1 MIVYIGGFVSKQE
14 QIVKMFDS
22 ISKKY
27 DLVNRILTF
36 GIDIKWRKKAIK
48 EAFRLIPKNSKI
60 LDVACGTGDMI
71 ELWQEMADR
80 FGKNLKICG
89 LDPSKGMLE
98 VARKKLPDV
107 KFYHAYATDIP
118 CESESIDAI
127 SISFGIRNVV
137 EIEKAIKEFHRVL
150 KSSGIVLVLE
160 FTKAEKPHTF
170 RKCVDF
176 YSNKFL
182 PKIGGLIS
190 KNKEAYEYLP
200 NSIQNFYT
208 PLELKNL
215 FENNGFKTVKIEN
228 FNFDQVTLL
237 IAQKI

>member
-1 MIVYIGGFVSKQE
+1 MSRQEEIVE
-14 QIVKMFDS
+14 MFDS

-36 GIDIKWRKKAIK
+36 GVDIRWRKKAIK
-48 EAFRLIPKNSKI
+48 KAFELIPQKAKI

-71 ELWQEMADR
+71 SLWKDMAKKYN
-80 FGKNLKICG
+80 KNLTICG
-89 LDPSKGMLE
+89 LDPSRGMLE
-98 VARKKLPDV
+98 VAREKLPDV
-107 KFYHAYATDIP
+107 KFYQAYATDIP

-127 SISFGIRNVV
+127 SVSFGIRNVL
-137 EIEKAIKEFHRVL
+137 EIEKAIEEFNRVL
-150 KSSGIVLVLE
+150 KQNGIVVVLE
-160 FTKAEKPHTF
+160 FTKSKKPHTF

-190 KNKEAYEYLP
+190 KNKKAYEYLP

-208 PLELKNL
+208 PEELSSL
-215 FENNGFKTVKIEN
+215 FTKKGFEIIHLEN

-237 IAQKI
+237 IAKKII